1 MADYTLELRKVVE
14 IVGPLNVGL
23 NEYPIFDESYRDSLN
38 QKILDHYWYN
48 EIAHESIDMFI
59 HQLKVKMNE
68 IMPFYN
74 QLYESELID
83 FDPMVTHDVHSTGD
97 STQDTTQDMHTKQNA
112 EQTLSSDSRVSSSEE
127 SKARTVQSQMPQTRL
142 SGHDDYATAANDTS
156 SKGSGQNHSNSATQD
171 QQKRTSDTAST
182 TGTKAGNVTRSW
194 GYNTPKADLLQ
205 KWRETFLNIDM
216 SVISEL
222 GGLFMQI
229 RSSGDEYV
237 NGWGYGLY

>member
-74 QLYESELID
+74 ELYESELVD
-83 FDPMVTHDVHSTGD
+83 FDRSRFPLRESPHS
-97 STQDTTQDMHTKQNA
+97 
-112 EQTLSSDSRVSSSEE
+112 
-127 SKARTVQSQMPQTRL
+127 
-142 SGHDDYATAANDTS
+142 
-156 SKGSGQNHSNSATQD
+156 
-171 QQKRTSDTAST
+171 
-182 TGTKAGNVTRSW
+182 
-194 GYNTPKADLLQ
+194 
-205 KWRETFLNIDM
+205 
-216 SVISEL
+216 
-222 GGLFMQI
+222 
-229 RSSGDEYV
+229 
-237 NGWGYGLY
+237 

>member
-14 IVGPLNVGL
+14 IVGPLNIGL

-74 QLYESELID
+74 QLYESELVD

-97 STQDTTQDMHTKQNA
+97 STQDTTQDTHTKQNA

-171 QQKRTSDTAST
+171 QQKRSSDTAT
-182 TGTKAGNVTRSW
+182 TMGTKAGNVTR
-194 GYNTPKADLLQ
+194 
-205 KWRETFLNIDM
+205 
-216 SVISEL
+216 V
-222 GGLFMQI
+222 
-229 RSSGDEYV
+229 
-237 NGWGYGLY
+237 